1 MPKRTY
7 QLSDK
12 SSDIVDGVKD
22 SEEIP
27 LNKSQFV
34 DRAIKYY
41 YKKMLDGDIDDPMV
55 QSALSGNLDLGIDD
69 SGNDD
74 GTFRDKLRDKFY

>member
-7 QLSDK
+7 NISEK
-12 SSDIVDGVKD
+12 GKDIVDGVKD
-22 SEEIP
+22 SDDIP

-41 YKKMLDGDIDDPMV
+41 YKKMLDGDIDDPMA
-55 QSALSGNLDLGIDD
+55 QGALDGDLDLEVGDN
-69 SGNDD
+69 GD
-74 GTFRDKLRDKFY
+74 GGQSLRDKFRDKF